1 MSCAPAQLNVFQSW
15 CGNFLSEVNSLNTVL
30 PNLYDG
36 YRFTWSGGFF
46 ILAENSHWGK
56 GRRAIWIRRPQRYGL
71 DEIRQGG
78 GRVKKYPRKK
88 CPRGHLKCMFLP

>member
-36 YRFTWSGGFF
+36 YRFTWSGSFLF
-46 ILAENSHWGK
+46 LRKTHIA
-56 GRRAIWIRRPQRYGL
+56 
-71 DEIRQGG
+71 
-78 GRVKKYPRKK
+78 GRVEGPYGYGV
-88 CPRGHLKCMFLP
+88 PRGMEGG